1 MIKHYNIS
9 NQAYGEFNDGDIIEN
24 KPLGFPQDSG
34 KLKPYSNLFYW
45 AHASAKKDSVI
56 GLHPHRGFEIMSIV
70 LEGNIQHY
78 DTLLKQWIPLEK
90 GDVQLI
96 QSGSGISH
104 AEAMQNESEIFPL
117 LKKFNFEIVF
127 PEEMTFEEQIEIY
140 HGANIMGGLH
150 GGGLTNILFMN
161 PGTKLLEVRREN
173 DNLNNCYYTL
183 ASELGIN
190 YYYVNSKSQGDDLY
204 VSDTIINLIDLE
216 NLLIK
221 VTS

>member
-1 MIKHYNIS
+1 
-9 NQAYGEFNDGDIIEN
+9 
-24 KPLGFPQDSG
+24 
-34 KLKPYSNLFYW
+34 
-45 AHASAKKDSVI
+45 
-56 GLHPHRGFEIMSIV
+56 
-70 LEGNIQHY
+70 
-78 DTLLKQWIPLEK
+78 
-90 GDVQLI
+90 
-96 QSGSGISH
+96 
-104 AEAMQNESEIFPL
+104 
-117 LKKFNFEIVF
+117 
-127 PEEMTFEEQIEIY
+127 MTFEEQIKIY
-140 HGANIMGGLH
+140 HGANIIGGLH

-216 NLLIK
+216 KLLIK

>member
-1 MIKHYNIS
+1 
-9 NQAYGEFNDGDIIEN
+9 
-24 KPLGFPQDSG
+24 
-34 KLKPYSNLFYW
+34 
-45 AHASAKKDSVI
+45 
-56 GLHPHRGFEIMSIV
+56 
-70 LEGNIQHY
+70 
-78 DTLLKQWIPLEK
+78 
-90 GDVQLI
+90 
-96 QSGSGISH
+96 
-104 AEAMQNESEIFPL
+104 
-117 LKKFNFEIVF
+117 
-127 PEEMTFEEQIEIY
+127 MTFEEQIKIY
-140 HGANIMGGLH
+140 HGANIIGGLH

-221 VTS
+221 VTSWIKYWNF

>member
-1 MIKHYNIS
+1 MDATNTCVYNKKVESAIRS
-9 NQAYGEFNDGDIIEN
+9 LYTYTYDPKTLETIG
-24 KPLGFPQDSG
+24 G
-34 KLKPYSNLFYW
+34 K
-45 AHASAKKDSVI
+45 
-56 GLHPHRGFEIMSIV
+56 
-70 LEGNIQHY
+70 
-78 DTLLKQWIPLEK
+78 
-90 GDVQLI
+90 
-96 QSGSGISH
+96 
-104 AEAMQNESEIFPL
+104 
-117 LKKFNFEIVF
+117 
-127 PEEMTFEEQIEIY
+127 TFEEQIKIY
-140 HGANIMGGLH
+140 HGANIIGGLH

-204 VSDTIINLIDLE
+204 VSDTIISLIDLE